1 MQNSLHRPNWSQSIP
16 NMDCEQLRCGFVIYY
31 TSVVYTKK
39 IVDAYHDFQV
49 KSASNSILKV
59 HWPNALNDHTLSCEG
74 NQRTKLFLQK
84 CRPTFSIFALRLF
97 FTQEVSL
104 STNNRFGPQKKV
116 LGMPNVTDWISFIQI
131 WYVYYIIWNY
141 FSQLYSSEMRSFS
154 LINLSCLKNEYILYL
169 LIKMMIPH

>member
-1 MQNSLHRPNWSQSIP
+1 ML
-16 NMDCEQLRCGFVIYY
+16 Y
-31 TSVVYTKK
+31 TILVWYIRKK

-97 FTQEVSL
+97 FLHKKFHFQQTTDL
-104 STNNRFGPQKKV
+104 DPKKV

>member
-1 MQNSLHRPNWSQSIP
+1 MSTHFFHI
-16 NMDCEQLRCGFVIYY
+16 CF
-31 TSVVYTKK
+31 T
-39 IVDAYHDFQV
+39 
-49 KSASNSILKV
+49 
-59 HWPNALNDHTLSCEG
+59 
-74 NQRTKLFLQK
+74 
-84 CRPTFSIFALRLF
+84 TFF

-154 LINLSCLKNEYILYL
+154 LINLSCLKNMSTYYIYL
-169 LIKMMIPH
+169 LKWWYHIKNSWGQASMKNSSLYKQLYMYFISVCSLPHPQISYQNYYYDIKTFQWQAQAGWT

>member
-1 MQNSLHRPNWSQSIP
+1 MISRWNPRLIQFLKCIDPMLWMIILWVVKATRELNSSYKN
-16 NMDCEQLRCGFVIYY
+16 
-31 TSVVYTKK
+31 
-39 IVDAYHDFQV
+39 VDPLFPYLLYDF
-49 KSASNSILKV
+49 
-59 HWPNALNDHTLSCEG
+59 
-74 NQRTKLFLQK
+74 
-84 CRPTFSIFALRLF
+84 F

-154 LINLSCLKNEYILYL
+154 LINLSCLKNMSTYYIYL
-169 LIKMMIPH
+169 LKWWYHIKNSWGQASMKNSSLYKQLYM